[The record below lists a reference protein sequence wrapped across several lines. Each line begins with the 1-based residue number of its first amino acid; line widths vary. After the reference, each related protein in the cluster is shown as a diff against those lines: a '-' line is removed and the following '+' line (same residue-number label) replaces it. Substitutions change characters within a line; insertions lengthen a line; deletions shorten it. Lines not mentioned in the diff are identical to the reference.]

1 MSKYLEIPEFDQ
13 DISFRTFLHDGM
25 AITYPHVHKEIEIIY
40 ILKGRLNIGV
50 RDEIIELQKG
60 EVYFF
65 SSGEPHF
72 FLASPG
78 SERYVWQFDLKIFNE
93 TLLGGNLE
101 SLFELFEKSEPCS
114 RSWPK
119 DFTEKFIHLL
129 MDAYYT
135 LEEKKKGYNYYL
147 TGLLNQV
154 VGLMY
159 QQIPERVTKIGQK
172 NSSEMKYKE
181 TLDQLNVIFDFVE
194 KHYDEPLTLDEV
206 SSKIGFN
213 PHYFTRFFKKNTG
226 QTFMQFLTEYRI
238 IQSKFILANEKLPMV
253 DVAERAGFSSVKTF
267 HHVFKN
273 HVGISP
279 LKYSK
284 KMKK

>member
-1 MSKYLEIPEFDQ
+1 MSKYLEIPAFDQ

-25 AITYPHVHKEIEIIY
+25 EITYPHFHKEIEIIY

-65 SSGEPHF
+65 ASGEPHF

-93 TLLGGNLE
+93 TLLGKDLE

-114 RSWPK
+114 RSWSK

-129 MDAYYT
+129 TEAYNA
-135 LEEKKKGYNYYL
+135 LEEKKKGYNYYI

-154 VGLMY
+154 IGLMY
-159 QQIPERVTKIGQK
+159 QQVPIRATTKKQK
-172 NSSEMKYKE
+172 KSYEMKYKE
-181 TLDQLNVIFDFVE
+181 TLDQLNIIFDFVE

-206 SSKIGFN
+206 SAKIGFS

-238 IQSKFILANEKLPMV
+238 IQSKFLLANDKLPMV

-267 HHVFKN
+267 HHVFKKQ
-273 HVGISP
+273 VGLSP

-284 KMKK
+284 KMKE